1 MCMWW
6 ITIMYTWMSFIQ
18 SRISPFVSGSL
29 VIGNSEPRC
38 QVRWTSSPLPTTL
51 LRQPS
56 ILICEVRGKSS
67 DQKKKMIERLLGL
80 PGGACTFFNY
90 VALSYGCHHAE
101 GGRFT
106 STCAVWSGVCLS
118 GDPAR
123 GTHRV
128 VIASCF
134 LGQTT
139 MTKRGSD
146 TIEKWYF
153 LGQLF
158 AGCVHCN
165 YCTYEVHMMP
175 CMYVSLLLCRGKNM
189 LREDTFRLS
198 KVQ

>member
-1 MCMWW
+1 MNNYHVHLDEFHSIKNLSVCLRLPRYWQFR
-6 ITIMYTWMSFIQ
+6 TAV
-18 SRISPFVSGSL
+18 PGSL
-29 VIGNSEPRC
+29 DL
-38 QVRWTSSPLPTTL
+38 LPTPNYAAPPTFHIN
-51 LRQPS
+51 LRS
-56 ILICEVRGKSS
+56 TGKVFGS
-67 DQKKKMIERLLGL
+67 KKKMIERLLGL